1 MYIPHMIVNID
12 FETNFLCV
20 CVRVCNIYES
30 LTSKGMQGCV
40 NIIVSDKNSFQIKSA
55 SCSFVS
61 PASRLVPGTEQATD
75 AHT

>member
-1 MYIPHMIVNID
+1 
-12 FETNFLCV
+12 
-20 CVRVCNIYES
+20 
-30 LTSKGMQGCV
+30 MQGCV

-75 AHT
+75 AHN